1 MKQILICKSCG
12 EKIEAEF
19 NIEIKDSKPVGLLSL
34 PKRAIMD
41 GEYDVF
47 CGYCD
52 TELNSTSEP
61 FNREEQQIKALWDEQ
76 EKVCDYA
83 NGIREGI
90 RQTLSIIGI
99 KYDWLEGA
107 K

>member
-1 MKQILICKSCG
+1 MKQILICKRCG

-19 NIEIKDSKPVGLLSL
+19 SIEIRDSKPVGLFSF
-34 PKRAIMD
+34 PKRTRMNS
-41 GEYDVF
+41 ENDVF

-52 TELNSTSEP
+52 TESNSTSEP
-61 FNREEQQIKALWDEQ
+61 FNREEQQIKALWDKQ

-99 KYDWLEGA
+99 KYEWLKGA